1 MAAWAACALCA
12 LIIIKPQEFVPAL
25 AGVPVLHLL
34 LAITVACIIVDVQM
48 RRITPMMAPQ
58 TRYAIWFLLWALMTT
73 AVKSPD
79 VLRDRVLELLPTA
92 CVMLGLAFGCASSRG
107 LRIFVVT
114 LVSCAVLVTSV
125 ALKQAYSPLQ
135 CMIIDPMGEDDGE
148 NLVPDGRPCEFR
160 YDCRVDA
167 PDPEAEYRCE
177 RPGPFATSTISD
189 RVRYRGTLMD
199 PNDLSL
205 MAGMSV
211 PFVLTL
217 TRGHRRR
224 AYPSA
229 GLRRAPSPDAPAMA
243 HRTLRSLVS
252 AAPRALFVTANLAGI
267 GTMIVFARSRMGLI
281 VYLVIITLCV
291 LQRHGLKGFFVV
303 GLAGTPM
310 LMFGGRSGEE
320 ADGSTDARIE
330 LLREGF
336 DMIQQ
341 TMGIGVGIGQFADD
355 STGAQTAHNS
365 YLLAAAEAGVVGVS
379 LFALLLY
386 TSLKVSFKIWRGG
399 YNVDATVSRFAPAVF
414 VSLCGALVGIFFLS
428 WSYKDVLYIVLGA
441 SMALYGAARAQDPR
455 VSIRLSTKETV
466 AVCCG
471 MFAVL
476 GVLNIYLR
484 IKG

>member
-34 LAITVACIIVDVQM
+34 LAIIIACIIVEVQM
-48 RRITPMMAPQ
+48 RRITLTMAPQ

-73 AVKSPD
+73 ALKSPG
-79 VLRDRVLELLPTA
+79 VVGERVLDLLPTA

-107 LRIFVVT
+107 LRVFVAT
-114 LVSCAVLVTSV
+114 LVGCAVLVTCV
-125 ALKQAYSPLQ
+125 ALKQAYAPLQ
-135 CMIIDPMGEDDGE
+135 CMIIDPMGEDDE
-148 NLVPDGRPCEFR
+148 EKLTPDGRPCEFR

-167 PDPEAEYRCE
+167 PDPYAEYLCE

-205 MAGMSV
+205 MAGMTI
-211 PFVLTL
+211 PFALTL
-217 TRGHRRR
+217 TRRYRGR
-224 AYPSA
+224 AHPSA
-229 GLRRAPSPDAPAMA
+229 DLRRAPSPRRAPGPDAPAMA
-243 HRTLRSLVS
+243 HRTLRSWVS
-252 AAPRALFVTANLAGI
+252 ATLRALFVTANLAGI

-291 LQRHGLKGFFVV
+291 LQRHGWKGLFVS
-303 GLAGTPM
+303 GFAGTPM
-310 LMFGGRSGEE
+310 LMFGGRSGDE
-320 ADGSTDARIE
+320 AEGSTDARIE
-330 LLREGF
+330 LLRDGF

-341 TMGIGVGIGQFADD
+341 TMGIGVGVGQFADE
-355 STGAQTAHNS
+355 SPGSQTAHNA
-365 YLLAAAEAGVVGVS
+365 YLLAAAEAGVVGACF
-379 LFALLLY
+379 FALLLY

-399 YNVDATVSRFAPAVF
+399 YNIDLTVLRFAAAVF

-441 SMALYGAARAQDPR
+441 SMAVYGAARAQDPR
-455 VSIRLSTKETV
+455 VSVRLSTKEIA
-466 AVCCG
+466 AVCC
-471 MFAVL
+471 
-476 GVLNIYLR
+476 
-484 IKG
+484 